1 MSNTKIKSDK
11 YFVNI
16 CLLTVLIFFFNSSV
30 LFANEHKSPNVI
42 PISTASFPPFKFRDQ
57 DTGKII
63 GFDTE
68 IITEVFKSMN
78 ITPKITMLPFIRADR
93 KTRAGEYAAYYTFT
107 KNVDREKYYHFSD
120 PISSVQDLL
129 FFKKSTN
136 ISWSRYSDLSQ
147 YKLGYSEKY
156 NYDKKFLDAI
166 KNKFPVLRENNEK
179 HLLNLLVNNRV
190 DMIICEASVCSYLIK
205 KNPIKFKNVVSFKK
219 PIGVPEPRAFYIGFS
234 KKWSESKKL
243 RDDFNVALKKYV
255 SKSSKPRKTIFE
267 KYGAPCPGVLFSE
280 CK

>member
-1 MSNTKIKSDK
+1 MFNTKIRIDK
-11 YFVNI
+11 CFVNI
-16 CLLTVLIFFFNSSV
+16 CLLTAIFIFFNSSV
-30 LFANEHKSPNVI
+30 LFANKHKSLKTI

-57 DTGKII
+57 GTGKII

-107 KNVDREKYYHFSD
+107 KNIDREKDYHFSD

-136 ISWSRYSDLSQ
+136 ISWNSYSDLSQ
-147 YKLGYSEKY
+147 YKLGYSKKY

-166 KNKFPVLRENNEK
+166 KYKFPVLSENNEK
-179 HLLNLLVNNRV
+179 HLLNLLINNRF
-190 DMIICEASVCSYLIK
+190 DMIICEVSVCSYLIK
-205 KNPIKFKNVVSFKK
+205 KNPIKFKDIISFKK

-234 KKWSESKKL
+234 KKWPKSKQL
-243 RDDFNVALKKYV
+243 RDDFNIALKNYV
-255 SKSSKPRKTIFE
+255 LKPSNPRKAVFE
-267 KYGAPCPGVLFSE
+267 KYGAPCPRILFSE